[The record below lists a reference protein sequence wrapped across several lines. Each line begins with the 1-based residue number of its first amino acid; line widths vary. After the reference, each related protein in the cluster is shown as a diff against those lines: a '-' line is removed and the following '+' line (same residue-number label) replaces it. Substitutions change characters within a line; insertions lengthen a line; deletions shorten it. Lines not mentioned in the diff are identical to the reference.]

1 MELES
6 RLSLTA
12 LLRHLAQSATKMP
25 KKGEPEFDPTII
37 SLWFGDELA
46 ARFWSALNEIRLELV
61 PRYARDRELLPA
73 FWDELVCEVAANP
86 QGFLEQPETLD
97 NLINQFAAH
106 WKKPLSEFEVIYSID
121 HLAIG
126 QEPITLLGVEFFAP
140 ADDALAERAIPEGVA
155 NRWSKDGRTRTLAAA
170 KVEAAAIEMA
180 FDAGMEQVVN
190 AITLMKVAALR
201 GLAKRTPTDELLQWK
216 LSGWY
221 HARPA
226 NTGAPSGTRL
236 WGVGRQFGPL
246 VDDLGNPIRQGIDG
260 LKLELLNDLP
270 EKVQERVLRSL
281 YWIAHS
287 TTHEADD
294 HKLVDLCT
302 ALEILLLPEAQG
314 VRNKGAV
321 IALRYNLLGGHLNP
335 CAVKWMYD
343 RRNDVIHGNPLPVV
357 ETRDTWDLRCVCYAV
372 VQLIV
377 RASTNL
383 SDKATLQ
390 DVIDTVETEKR
401 LETFIERVEK
411 GIYEGSLLPQ
421 LRKEAR
427 RKVRQLRNP
436 GK

>member
-12 LLRHLAQSATKMP
+12 LLRHLVQSATRMP

-61 PRYARDRELLPA
+61 PQYASDRDLLPA
-73 FWDELVCEVAANP
+73 FWDELICEVSANP

-97 NLINQFAAH
+97 DLINQFGDY
-106 WKKPLSEFEVIYSID
+106 WKKPLPEFEVIYSID
-121 HLAIG
+121 HLAVG

-140 ADDALAERAIPEGVA
+140 TNEALAERAIPEEVA
-155 NRWSKDGRTRTLAAA
+155 NRWSKDGRTHTLAAA
-170 KVEAAAIEMA
+170 KVRAAAINIA
-180 FDAGMEQVVN
+180 SDTGRDQVAN
-190 AITLMKVAALR
+190 AITLMKAAALR
-201 GLAKRTPTDELLQWK
+201 GLANRTATDELLQWR
-216 LSGWY
+216 LSGWH

-226 NTGAPSGTRL
+226 NAVAPSGTRL
-236 WGVGRQFGPL
+236 WGFDRQFGPL
-246 VDDLGNPIRQGIDG
+246 VDDLGNTIRQGIDG
-260 LKLELLNDLP
+260 LKLELLTELP
-270 EKVQERVLRSL
+270 EKVRERVLRSL

-335 CAVKWMYD
+335 SAVKWMYD

-357 ETRDTWDLRCVCYAV
+357 ETRDTWDLRLVCYAV

-377 RASTNL
+377 RASTSL
-383 SDKATLQ
+383 SDKSTLQ

-427 RKVRQLRNP
+427 RKLKQLRNS